1 MKPLIGIIGQIDH
14 SRNRLFLDKTH
25 IEKIAAAGGI
35 PAVFNTAASPDE
47 VLEHVDGILLIE
59 GPDVHPHFYGE
70 DPSGAIKYVDVDR
83 DEFEISL
90 VRKAVERGVPILGI
104 CRGMQVINVALG
116 GTLYQDLNEIPKA
129 IKHDWELKL
138 IGPSQRVHGVRIKM
152 SSKLYGILK
161 DELDIEGTNEV
172 YLRVNSFHHQAVKR
186 VGEGIRPVAYAVD
199 GLIEAIEGTEDAEGF
214 IMGVQWQPEYLPEME
229 KLYEAFVRAAAEYRT
244 RKLELERVEI
254 EAELKEKL
262 GKAETEEEAPA
273 ITEERDESH
282 HSSETTDSPPDTSQS

>member
-14 SRNRLFLDKTH
+14 SRNRLFLDRTH
-25 IEKIAAAGGI
+25 IEKVAAAGGT

-70 DPSGAIKYVDVDR
+70 DPSSAIKYVDVDR

-90 VRKAVERGVPILGI
+90 VKKAVERGVPILGI

-152 SSKLYGILK
+152 NSKLYGILK
-161 DELDIEGTNEV
+161 DKLDIEGTNEV

-199 GLIEAIEGTEDAEGF
+199 GLIEAIEGAEGTEGF
-214 IMGVQWQPEYLPEME
+214 ILGVQWQPEYLPEME
-229 KLYEAFVRAAAEYRT
+229 RLYGALVRAAAEYRAK
-244 RKLELERVEI
+244 RLELERVEI
-254 EAELKEKL
+254 EAELREKL
-262 GKAETEEEAPA
+262 GKAEIEEASS
-273 ITEERDESH
+273 ITEEQGESH
-282 HSSETTDSPPDTSQS
+282 HSSETTDNPPDTSQS

>member
-1 MKPLIGIIGQIDH
+1 MKPLIGIIGQVDH
-14 SRNRLFLDKTH
+14 SRNRLFLDRTH

-116 GTLYQDLNEIPKA
+116 GTLYQDIGEIPKA
-129 IKHDWELKL
+129 IKHDWELRL
-138 IGPSQRVHGVRIKM
+138 IGPSQRVHGVRIKT
-152 SSKLYGILK
+152 SSRLYDILK
-161 DELDIEGTNEV
+161 EELDIEGTNEV
-172 YLRVNSFHHQAVKR
+172 YVRVNSFHHQAVKR
-186 VGEGIRPVAYAVD
+186 VGEGLRPAAYSVD
-199 GLIEAIEGTEDAEGF
+199 GLIEAIEGSDESGSF
-214 IMGVQWQPEYLPEME
+214 IIGVQWQPEYLPEME
-229 KLYEAFVRAAAEYRT
+229 RLYEAFVRAASEYRA
-244 RKLELERVEI
+244 RKLEMERVEI
-254 EAELKEKL
+254 EAEVREELAGESPENEPT
-262 GKAETEEEAPA
+262 AEP
-273 ITEERDESH
+273 DESH
-282 HSSETTDSPPDTSQS
+282 RSLEKIDSLHDTTQT